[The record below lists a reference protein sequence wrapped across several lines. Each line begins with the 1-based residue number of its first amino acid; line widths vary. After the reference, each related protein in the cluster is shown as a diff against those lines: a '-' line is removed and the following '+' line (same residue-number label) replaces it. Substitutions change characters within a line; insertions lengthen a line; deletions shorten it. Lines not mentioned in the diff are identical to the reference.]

1 MFLSHLMRPKATPT
15 PSTPRSAMPFLR
27 VFGIIRKEFILVFR
41 DRGTIAM
48 LIILPIMLLIVFG
61 FAIDLDPKN
70 LPTAFVSYDH
80 SPLTRLFLSDLQT
93 SKYFKPV
100 DTSLDEHTV
109 EQMLETGKLSFAITI
124 PPNFTRKFLRGEN
137 PELLVEIDG
146 SDPGSSAS
154 ALGNVQPIL
163 NLAIDQ
169 FSQRGL
175 TTDAHPPFNR
185 SVNLIIHRL
194 YNEENKS
201 AFNIVP
207 GLIGVLLT
215 MTMVMLTSTAI
226 TSEFESGTMEMLLST
241 PLKPVEIIIGKV
253 IPYIVLGYL
262 QLTSILIFGK
272 LLIHIP
278 IEGSILLL
286 YFAAAPFIVANLMM
300 GMIFSTFA
308 KTPMQAMQLSTFF
321 QLPSMFL
328 SGYIFS
334 FYGMPAW
341 AQVIGSCLPMTY
353 FMRITRGIM
362 LKGNA
367 LSQVLPN
374 IWPIVLIAI
383 VLVIV
388 TKMVFRKTLD

>member
-1 MFLSHLMRPKATPT
+1 M
-15 PSTPRSAMPFLR
+15 
-27 VFGIIRKEFILVFR
+27 
-41 DRGTIAM
+41 
-48 LIILPIMLLIVFG
+48 
-61 FAIDLDPKN
+61 
-70 LPTAFVSYDH
+70 
-80 SPLTRLFLSDLQT
+80 
-93 SKYFKPV
+93 
-100 DTSLDEHTV
+100 
-109 EQMLETGKLSFAITI
+109 
-124 PPNFTRKFLRGEN
+124 
-137 PELLVEIDG
+137 
-146 SDPGSSAS
+146 
-154 ALGNVQPIL
+154 
-163 NLAIDQ
+163 
-169 FSQRGL
+169 
-175 TTDAHPPFNR
+175 
-185 SVNLIIHRL
+185 
-194 YNEENKS
+194 
-201 AFNIVP
+201 P